1 VVVTPIQL
9 TTGMELTVM
18 MMHAQILKQLLLDL
32 LTITSLWMT
41 KREILPK
48 IRQLIRMLQDSSL
61 VQPSISKN
69 EMNQVTVD

>member
-1 VVVTPIQL
+1 
-9 TTGMELTVM
+9 M
-18 MMHAQILKQLLLDL
+18 MMRAQILKQLLLDL

>member
-1 VVVTPIQL
+1 
-9 TTGMELTVM
+9 M